1 MLYNNSMIYTCT
13 TNPSLDYYLSL
24 TNELIMGDTNRS
36 EIEMYDAGG
45 KGVNVSIVLNNFHIP
60 NVALGFLGGF
70 TKDFYLE
77 FLKDYPN
84 IQPLFTTI
92 KDNTRINIKL
102 MDSKYE
108 TGLNTR
114 GPHIS
119 DDEFEKFKKRV
130 TNIYRDDI
138 FVLSGN
144 IQDEID
150 DKMISLIH
158 ELSLDGVKVVLDTD
172 KNVIDDCLDVKP
184 FMVKLND
191 HYFEDTSIENII
203 AISKQMIDKGV
214 QNILYSSANKP
225 SFLFTKDLTL
235 KCVNMENSLVN
246 TTGSADSMVAGFLYS
261 VLRGAD
267 SKEAFKYAVAAS
279 LSTTHTNDLA
289 SKEKIEEEFVN
300 VSIEEI

>member
-1 MLYNNSMIYTCT
+1 MLYNLVMIYTCT

-24 TNELIMGDTNRS
+24 TNELIMGNTNRS

-70 TKDFYLE
+70 TKDFYLS
-77 FLKDYPN
+77 FLKNYPN

-102 MDSKYE
+102 MDSTNE
-108 TGLNTR
+108 TGLNAR

-119 DDEFEKFKKRV
+119 DEEFEKFKKRV

-150 DKMISLIH
+150 NKMIDLIH

-172 KNVIDDCLDVKP
+172 ANVIDDCIDVKP

-191 HYFEDTSIENII
+191 QYFKDSSVENII
-203 AISKQMIDKGV
+203 ITANKMIENGV
-214 QNILYSSANKP
+214 QNVLYSSANKP
-225 SFLFTKDLTL
+225 SFLFTKDIKL
-235 KCVNMENSLVN
+235 KCSNIEDSLVN

-267 SKEAFKYAVAAS
+267 SKESFKYAIAAS

-289 SKEKIEEEFVN
+289 SKEKIEKEFDNIVIEEF
-300 VSIEEI
+300 

>member
-114 GPHIS
+114 GPYIS